1 MKTTSVKPGDLQLKF
16 AAIWHE
22 QIAHVIHVED
32 LQLLTLRYHALLEV
46 ALRDLLAVRL
56 NIPVPKLP
64 DLTFEKAARL
74 ALGGLRHELL
84 DLALT
89 INRIR
94 NYVAHQVDVRELD
107 AKIRDLVSANK
118 ILDTEWPP
126 AGLPRHERW
135 ANILNA
141 VLVAVSTMTTATE
154 DFKREHSDPN
164 KTKFLTEGYSVLLFS
179 VFAAATLN
187 IRRLERGE
195 PPPWDD

>member
-1 MKTTSVKPGDLQLKF
+1 MVKPGDLQLKF
-16 AAIWHE
+16 ATIWRD
-22 QIAHVIHVED
+22 QIAHVIHIED

-56 NIPVPKLP
+56 DIPVPKLP

-94 NYVAHQVDVRELD
+94 NYVAHHVEVHELD

-118 ILDTEWPP
+118 ILDTNWPP
-126 AGLPRHERW
+126 TTCSKSQRW
-135 ANILNA
+135 ANVLNA
-141 VLVAVSTMTTATE
+141 VLVAVSTITSATGE
-154 DFKREHSDPN
+154 FKREHSDPN
-164 KTKFLTEGYSVLLFS
+164 KSRFLTEGYSVLLFS
-179 VFAAATLN
+179 VYAAASLSVK
-187 IRRLERGE
+187 RLEQGE
-195 PPPWDD
+195 PPPWDA